1 MVMYH
6 QKVQGNKKNN
16 YTNIKSKKKKTA
28 TIVAV
33 FFILNIYL

>member
-16 YTNIKSKKKKTA
+16 YTNIKSKKKTA